1 MLSSDAALVE
11 IPRNMNFGAG
21 EEFNINSATGWSKLN
36 SFRANINGPEGD
48 LGLRQIEFAN
58 IVKHFK
64 IENCNFETFVK
75 DFMFSSCHRH
85 ET

>member
-1 MLSSDAALVE
+1 M
-11 IPRNMNFGAG
+11 IQIKF
-21 EEFNINSATGWSKLN
+21 FQSKHQW
-36 SFRANINGPEGD
+36 AEGD

-58 IVKHFK
+58 IVKQFK
-64 IENCNFETFVK
+64 IENCKFETFVK